1 MKIITRLLNQY
12 HASRLYKK
20 RLLKRWDNES
30 NPHKRKEKAIIDY
43 CDSSHY
49 NTFIE
54 TGTYMGEMVYS
65 LRNYFKTLYTIEL
78 SRDLYEIAKNH
89 FREFGHIKFL
99 QGDSGIV
106 LGKIIDKLN
115 EPSILW
121 LDGHYSG
128 GITEKGESETPIMK
142 ELQSIFSSP
151 YSHIILIDDARC
163 FGNSDFPDYPSIEAL
178 KDFIKTHRPSCS
190 IEIKDDIIRIV
201 L

>member
-1 MKIITRLLNQY
+1 MKVIIWLINQY
-12 HASRLYKK
+12 HASRFYKK
-20 RLLKRWDNES
+20 RLLARWDNEN
-30 NPHKRKEKAIIDY
+30 NPHRIKEKAIIEY
-43 CDSSHY
+43 CDKYHY

-65 LRNYFKTLYTIEL
+65 LRNNFKTLYTIEL
-78 SRDLYEIAKNH
+78 SHTLYEIAKNH
-89 FREFGHIKFL
+89 FKEFGHINFL

-106 LGKIIDKLN
+106 LGKITDKLN
-115 EPSILW
+115 EPAILW

-128 GITEKGESETPIMK
+128 GVTEKGELETPVMK

-163 FGNSDFPDYPSIEAL
+163 FGNSDFPDYPSIDTL
-178 KDFIKTHRPSCS
+178 KDFIKANHTNCNF
-190 IEIKDDIIRIV
+190 EIKDDIIRIV